1 MKPITHYSMCLYKAL
16 QQETGQV
23 GIIGISVF
31 TLRMQPFSFSV
42 ICLIIFCKP
51 SYHLIFCSL
60 WYVLR
65 PRPTTLEEFD
75 NIGFTLKTHQMFFVH
90 TTPVSGITWLSWRHH
105 FRKARFE
112 NVFRPHEKK
121 KRRCFQISPVWK
133 AFFEK
138 FRPRDGL
145 VWTEGCLTVERN
157 KAEFS
162 NSTGVAWTLP
172 KWSRSPFLNFPFR
185 IYRINNAILFVK
197 RDFTNLRTDFLN
209 VFRIQFVA
217 SDISF

>member
-42 ICLIIFCKP
+42 ICLIIFGKP

-112 NVFRPHEKK
+112 NVIGLHENKK
-121 KRRCFQISPVWK
+121 PV
-133 AFFEK
+133 
-138 FRPRDGL
+138 
-145 VWTEGCLTVERN
+145 
-157 KAEFS
+157 FS
-162 NSTGVAWTLP
+162 NFSGL
-172 KWSRSPFLNFPFR
+172 KG
-185 IYRINNAILFVK
+185 
-197 RDFTNLRTDFLN
+197 
-209 VFRIQFVA
+209 VFRKVP
-217 SDISF
+217 SPWRVSMDRRLLNRGKK